1 MEFLKKRVRQYQ
13 EKKLQEALDKI
24 KFHQTVKKNLEDSDN
39 QDDKIFKEIELHE
52 KMIHV
57 WQNNYEK
64 IKNEMKKIE
73 D

>member
-13 EKKLQEALDKI
+13 ERKLEEALQKI
-24 KFHQTVKKNLEDSDN
+24 KFHQTMKKKLEENEN
-39 QDDKIFKEIELHE
+39 QDNKIIKEIALHN
-52 KMIHV
+52 KMINV

-64 IKNEMKKIE
+64 IKKEMKKIE

>member
-24 KFHQTVKKNLEDSDN
+24 EFHKTVKKNLEESDN
-39 QDDKIFKEIELHE
+39 QDNKIIKEIALHD

-64 IKNEMKKIE
+64 IRNEMKKIG

>member
-24 KFHQTVKKNLEDSDN
+24 KFHQTVKKNLEDSEN
-39 QDDKIFKEIELHE
+39 QDNKVTKEIALHD
-52 KMIHV
+52 KMIRV

-64 IKNEMKKIE
+64 IRNEMKKI
-73 D
+73 DS

>member
-24 KFHQTVKKNLEDSDN
+24 KFHQTVKKNLEESEK
-39 QDDKIFKEIELHE
+39 QDDKIIKEISLHN
-52 KMIHV
+52 KMINV

-64 IKNEMKKIE
+64 IQNEMKKIE

>member
-1 MEFLKKRVRQYQ
+1 MEFLKKRIKQYQ

-24 KFHQTVKKNLEDSDN
+24 KFHQTMKKNLEESEN
-39 QDDKIFKEIELHE
+39 QDDKIIKEISLHN
-52 KMIHV
+52 KMINV

-64 IKNEMKKIE
+64 IQNEMKKIE